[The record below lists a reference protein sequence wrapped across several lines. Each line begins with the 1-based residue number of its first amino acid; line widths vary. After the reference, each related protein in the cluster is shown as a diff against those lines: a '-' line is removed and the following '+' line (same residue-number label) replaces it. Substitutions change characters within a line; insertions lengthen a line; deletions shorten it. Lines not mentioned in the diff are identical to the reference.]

1 MKIDNIFAI
10 IFIVLILTLS
20 YLPTTLSESDNNIQS
35 DDDKSYTLTVQPI
48 NGTVTVK
55 FNNNSYDVDYKRSF
69 SIKEGTEVNLSASL
83 LNTADWEVNGEM
95 YAEEEKD
102 ISFIMDENKDVFVE
116 STRSTRESLIVFFSL
131 FISLV
136 VISIFARLYIYFS
149 TQSYRR

>member
-1 MKIDNIFAI
+1 MKIDNIFVI